1 MALNLE
7 FDEYED
13 VVSFLLTNKGY
24 LFSVGLDEIKESI
37 KNNKNVAVVANLLV
51 KNNVISIQIEKL
63 DWVTHL
69 EVSLKYFEKVE
80 DYETCIEI
88 KELINTI

>member
-1 MALNLE
+1 LALNLE

-24 LFSVGLDEIKESI
+24 LFTIGLEEIKKSI
-37 KNNKNVAVVANLLV
+37 EDNKNIAVVANLLV
-51 KNNVISIQIEKL
+51 KKNVISIQIEKT

-69 EVSLKYFEKVE
+69 KISLKYFEKIE

-88 KELINTI
+88 KEIINTI